1 MFSWVASVAVLAGL
15 AANHPHASDPAI
27 GAADSVRARTP
38 VAAVTSDSGVAADTA
53 DTTHVGASVA
63 PVAARGPVLM
73 SPMEA
78 TLARVMASEG
88 GQKALGSEGFGHKD
102 FFAADLDSALADT
115 TQGTRRPRA
124 IEYSEAYHTRL
135 KIHQIGAY
143 LMLPLFISEYII
155 GQKLLNST
163 NRSGGLKAA
172 HGAVAAGV
180 GIVFVANTVTGAW
193 NFWDSR
199 KDPNGRTRR
208 DVHSA
213 LMLLSDVGFVL
224 TAASG
229 SSANHSLSQARTHRT
244 IAISS
249 IALSAVGSGMMWLWK
264 N

>member
-1 MFSWVASVAVLAGL
+1 MISWVASAALIAGL
-15 AANHPHASDPAI
+15 AANHPIASDPAR
-27 GAADSVRARTP
+27 GATDSVRARTP
-38 VAAVTSDSGVAADTA
+38 VPAVSPSDSGMAIDTATTTHAGAAD
-53 DTTHVGASVA
+53 A
-63 PVAARGPVLM
+63 PARGPVLVT
-73 SPMEA
+73 PMEA
-78 TLARVMASEG
+78 AVAKVMADDAGLQRFESN
-88 GQKALGSEGFGHKD
+88 GFGRKD
-102 FFAADLDSALADT
+102 FFAADLDSATGDT
-115 TQGTRRPRA
+115 TEITRRPRA

-143 LMLPLFISEYII
+143 VMLPLFISEYII

-163 NRSGGLKAA
+163 NRSGGLKTA
-172 HGAVAAGV
+172 HSAVAAGV

-199 KDPNGRTRR
+199 KDPNGKTRR
-208 DVHSA
+208 EVHSA

-224 TAASG
+224 TAVSG
-229 SSANHSLSQARTHRT
+229 SNANHSLSQARTHRT

>member
-1 MFSWVASVAVLAGL
+1 MFSWVASVALIAGL
-15 AANHPHASDPAI
+15 AANHPNASDPAI
-27 GAADSVRARTP
+27 GAADSVRART
-38 VAAVTSDSGVAADTA
+38 AMRAMWASDSGVATDTA
-53 DTTHVGASVA
+53 DTTRA
-63 PVAARGPVLM
+63 PVVTARGPVLM
-73 SPMEA
+73 TPMEA
-78 TLARVMASEG
+78 TLASVMASEG
-88 GQKALGSEGFGHKD
+88 SQIPLESDGFGRKE

-143 LMLPLFISEYII
+143 VMLPLFISEYII

-163 NRSGGLKAA
+163 NRSGGLKTA

-180 GIVFVANTVTGAW
+180 GIVFVANTVTGVW

-229 SSANHSLSQARTHRT
+229 SSANHSLAQARTHRT

>member
-1 MFSWVASVAVLAGL
+1 MISWVASVAIIAGL

-27 GAADSVRARTP
+27 GATDGVRARTLAP
-38 VAAVTSDSGVAADTA
+38 AVLMSDSVVATDTA
-53 DTTHVGASVA
+53 DTTLAGASGA
-63 PVAARGPVLM
+63 SARGPVLVT
-73 SPMEA
+73 PMEA
-78 TLARVMASEG
+78 AIAKVMADEASQQRCE
-88 GQKALGSEGFGHKD
+88 SDCFNRKD
-102 FFAADLDSALADT
+102 FFASDLDSTAGDT

-143 LMLPLFISEYII
+143 AMLPLFISEYII

-163 NRSGGLKAA
+163 NRSGGLKTA
-172 HGAVAAGV
+172 HSAVAAGV

-199 KDPNGRTRR
+199 KDPNGKTRR
-208 DVHSA
+208 EVHSA

-224 TAASG
+224 TAVSG
-229 SSANHSLSQARTHRT
+229 SNANHSLSQARTHRT

>member
-1 MFSWVASVAVLAGL
+1 MISWIASAAVIAGL
-15 AANHPHASDPAI
+15 ASHHPLTSHS
-27 GAADSVRARTP
+27 
-38 VAAVTSDSGVAADTA
+38 TSDSARAQARVVAASLEDSAAARDTS
-53 DTTHVGASVA
+53 DTTTASDAVGE
-63 PVAARGPVLM
+63 PRGRALPP
-73 SPMEA
+73 PMEA
-78 TLARVMASEG
+78 ALATVMASAIGYQRSVDSE
-88 GQKALGSEGFGHKD
+88 ALGRKD
-102 FFAADLDSALADT
+102 FFVRDQDSALVDT
-115 TQGTRRPRA
+115 TERTRRPRA

-143 LMLPLFISEYII
+143 IMLPLFISEYFV

-163 NRSGGLKAA
+163 NRSNGLKAA
-172 HGAVAAGV
+172 HGALAAGV

-224 TAASG
+224 TAVSG